1 MDILRGEIMKIFRT
15 FLLCLSLITA
25 MSVSACSSLQQ
36 GVRTTEIPNEQND
49 YVLGTGDVLRITV
62 FGQENL
68 SGEYKVEPSGAI
80 AFPLIQQVNAA
91 GYTAREVEADITDR
105 LDPEY
110 IISPR
115 VSIEVLNYR
124 NMYILGEVQQPG
136 KYEFVPNMTVL
147 QAVALAGGYTYR
159 ADENGAEVT
168 RHVKGALK
176 TFTVDEVTMLK
187 PGDTIVVKRRWF

>member
-1 MDILRGEIMKIFRT
+1 MGDDYIL
-15 FLLCLSLITA
+15 
-25 MSVSACSSLQQ
+25 
-36 GVRTTEIPNEQND
+36 GV
-49 YVLGTGDVLRITV
+49 GDTLRITV

-68 SGEYKVEPSGAI
+68 SGEYKVEPTGIIS
-80 AFPLIQQVNAA
+80 FPLIMQVNAA
-91 GYTAREVEADITDR
+91 GYTARDVEKDITDR

-136 KYEFVPNMTVL
+136 KYEYIPNMTVL
-147 QAVALAGGYTYR
+147 QAIAIAGGYTYR
-159 ADENGAEVT
+159 ADESGAEVT

-176 TFTVDEVTMLK
+176 TFTVNEKTMLK
-187 PGDTIVVKRRWF
+187 PGDTIVIKRRWF